1 MRNSER
7 LSNGSL
13 TLKLSFW
20 NHDVC
25 RRSYS
30 NALTNVDRKIRN
42 MNVALCKTLLELG
55 SFIDFCSCQ
64 IPFFYLFLSLQ
75 GKLKDFGVHVRGN
88 LMCWNE

>member
-1 MRNSER
+1 METFVFMCMIFMDSER
-7 LSNGSL
+7 FRETERGSL

-55 SFIDFCSCQ
+55 SFIDF
-64 IPFFYLFLSLQ
+64 
-75 GKLKDFGVHVRGN
+75 
-88 LMCWNE
+88 